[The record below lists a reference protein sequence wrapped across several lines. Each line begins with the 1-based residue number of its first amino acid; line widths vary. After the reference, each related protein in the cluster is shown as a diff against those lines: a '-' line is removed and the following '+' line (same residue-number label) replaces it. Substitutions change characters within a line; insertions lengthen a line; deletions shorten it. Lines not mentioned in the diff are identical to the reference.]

1 MPGGKT
7 HELINITALVSI
19 LTVVYYL
26 STWPETGTF
35 ARHPDI
41 NEVIAFSVSYIFAT
55 FYLSPDLDTKS
66 RPYKRWKMLRILWWP
81 YRIIFKHRG
90 FSHNMILG
98 PLTILL
104 YLTVIVLALLLLS
117 GVGLQNIPI
126 RIVIAAT
133 TGIVLSV
140 EIHIISDRFFSKVKS
155 IF

>member
-26 STWPETGTF
+26 STWPETGAF

-41 NEVIAFSVSYIFAT
+41 YEILVFSVSYIFAT
-55 FYLSPDLDTKS
+55 FFLSPDLDTKS

-98 PLTILL
+98 PLTILV
-104 YLTVIVLALLLLS
+104 YLTVIVLASLLLS

-126 RIVIAAT
+126 RMVIAAT
-133 TGIVLSV
+133 AGIVLSV

-155 IF
+155 IL

>member
-19 LTVVYYL
+19 LAVFYYL
-26 STWPETGTF
+26 STWPETGAF

-41 NEVIAFSVSYIFAT
+41 YEILVFSVSYIFAT
-55 FYLSPDLDTKS
+55 FFLSPDLDTKS

-98 PLTILL
+98 PLTILV
-104 YLTVIVLALLLLS
+104 YLTVIVLASLLLS

-126 RIVIAAT
+126 RMVIASTA
-133 TGIVLSV
+133 GIVLSV

-155 IF
+155 IL

>member
-26 STWPETGTF
+26 STWPETGAF

-41 NEVIAFSVSYIFAT
+41 KVIAFSVSYIFAT
-55 FYLSPDLDTKS
+55 FYLSQDLDTKS

-155 IF
+155 IL

>member
-19 LTVVYYL
+19 LTVFYYL
-26 STWPETGTF
+26 STWQEAIAA

-41 NEVIAFSVSYIFAT
+41 YEILAFSVSYIFAT
-55 FYLSPDLDTKS
+55 FFLSPDLDIKS

-81 YRIIFKHRG
+81 YRILFKHRG
-90 FSHNMILG
+90 FSHHMIFG
-98 PLTILL
+98 PLIIIL
-104 YLTVIVLALLLLS
+104 YLTAIVLALLLLS

-126 RIVIAAT
+126 CIVIAAT
-133 TGIVLSV
+133 AGIVLSV
-140 EIHIISDRFFSKVKS
+140 EIHIISDRLFSKVKS

>member
-7 HELINITALVSI
+7 HELINITTLVSI

-26 STWPETGTF
+26 STWPETGAF

-155 IF
+155 IL